1 MMQQSS
7 TSVLVVN
14 SNTPLASNTIPM
26 VSPSSTTI
34 PLANTSIENP
44 ISSSNLTD
52 VQAQMML
59 MLMESFS
66 KLSTVLANKTQ
77 DTKAEVKSDW
87 PKFGGDPKK
96 FKPWYLSIV
105 AQISIPPWREFY
117 DQSTNSIVTS
127 TSNMGLSSKLN
138 AKLLVSLEGQALQ
151 DMVSRSHLR
160 AKGIQLLQELVRTYK
175 QCKVPEV
182 LVAKAGEF
190 WSKTKR
196 GQTES
201 MDSYYNRFHDLLEDL
216 SEADDKISTTS
227 AMHLFFYTGY
237 RI

>member
-1 MMQQSS
+1 M
-7 TSVLVVN
+7 
-14 SNTPLASNTIPM
+14 PM
-26 VSPSSTTI
+26 
-34 PLANTSIENP
+34 
-44 ISSSNLTD
+44 LT
-52 VQAQMML
+52 
-59 MLMESFS
+59 ESFS
-66 KLSTVLANKTQ
+66 KLSTVLANNTL
-77 DTKAEVKSDW
+77 DTKAEVKYDW

-127 TSNMGLSSKLN
+127 TSNMGLNSKLY
-138 AKLLVSLEGQALQ
+138 AKFLVSLEGQALQ

-160 AKGIQLLQELVRTYK
+160 ANRIQLLQELVQTDK

-182 LVAKAGEF
+182 LAAKAGEF

-216 SEADDKISTTS
+216 NEADDKISTTS
-227 AMHLFFYTGY
+227 AMHQFIFTLGTEFEPSEFVPN
-237 RI
+237 